1 MYLFIEKGLRE
12 GISYI
17 AKRYAKVINKY
28 INDYDS
34 KKDRAFWETYILWSN
49 TTESLARKMN
59 HIVQNK
65 SQVTKGIR
73 WMKKKEIGQ
82 VNFKSSVN
90 IQGSNKQEKKRIYFN
105 LLNLQEHLPKMVYQ

>member
-1 MYLFIEKGLRE
+1 
-12 GISYI
+12 
-17 AKRYAKVINKY
+17 
-28 INDYDS
+28 
-34 KKDRAFWETYILWSN
+34 
-49 TTESLARKMN
+49 MN

-82 VNFKSSVN
+82 VNFKSSVT